1 MAKTIVISHWDLDG
15 LASATILALKLAP
28 VKIWLASVTAVP
40 RYLKKALEEYSPD
53 QIWISDLNPQISQI
67 NDLRILIKQA
77 RIEGVKIKWIDHHEW
92 DRKIYDLIHRYN
104 ETVWYLVDPS
114 TVTADLIARRLRI
127 RDNPYINELVSLAI
141 DDDFFMNRY
150 ELTIRWRRVLRWYSW
165 SIRYKALNSF
175 IGGDIS
181 PYWMNKMYEDEVKN
195 LYENLIREALGR
207 MDIIEKNGFKIII
220 FQDVDPKVHPGEL
233 TEAAKKNG
241 VTADVYIVRYP
252 RGASLRS
259 DYYDVSIIAKMLGGG
274 GHPYAAGIP
283 GKINISKIIEAV
295 THTFKQRMNTNTI
308 IM

>member
-1 MAKTIVISHWDLDG
+1 MARTIVISHWDLDG

-40 RYLKKALEEYSPD
+40 RYLKKALEEFGPD

-77 RIEGVKIKWIDHHEW
+77 SIEGIKIKWIDHHEW

-114 TVTADLIARRLRI
+114 TVTADLIARRLRV
-127 RDNPYINELVSLAI
+127 RDNPYINELVGLAI

-165 SIRYKALNSF
+165 GVRYKALNSF
-175 IGGDIS
+175 IGGEIS

-207 MDIIEKNGFKIII
+207 MDVIEKNGIKIII

-233 TEAAKKNG
+233 TDAAKKNG
-241 VTADVYIVRYP
+241 VTADIYIVRYP

-259 DYYDVSIIAKMLGGG
+259 DYYDVSIIAKKLGGG

-283 GKINISKIIEAV
+283 GKINVSKIIEIV
-295 THTFKQRMNTNTI
+295 THMFKQRMSTNTI